1 MIKTVNK
8 QLTLEFTTG
17 TENKTPPA
25 DGNGYGHLTGE
36 WARFYKITSYFVWHI
51 PYDDRE
57 DFLHDTMLEMA
68 RVRIKYQ
75 AKGKLL
81 REASL
86 MRVASYELKGYWD
99 KRRYRLFGLNC
110 THCTTQL
117 RWECRTTRLPSECPR
132 GKAHRT
138 FSMDKVVGN
147 DGGKELREFIPDDKM
162 VDLDVGLDTRQIL
175 QRLPKRL
182 VFIGKKVDGGIPL
195 TQKEKNYLRYWRTE
209 KMTAFIRSESEEKPR
224 VADHLE
230 ERILKLLRR
239 HQEGMPKRELCRRCK
254 IPVRELDRYLLLLIR
269 NRQIIEVKRENCRG
283 RPMTPLL
290 VIAGAPIPEERMVK
304 TEMMEHIRRAYLVER
319 KSIKWVAREF
329 HHDRR
334 TVRRAIRESELE
346 AVASV

>member
-1 MIKTVNK
+1 
-8 QLTLEFTTG
+8 
-17 TENKTPPA
+17 
-25 DGNGYGHLTGE
+25 
-36 WARFYKITSYFVWHI
+36 
-51 PYDDRE
+51 
-57 DFLHDTMLEMA
+57 MA
-68 RVRIKYQ
+68 KVRAKYE

-86 MRVASYELKGYWD
+86 MRVASYELKTYWA

-110 THCTTQL
+110 SHCTTEQ
-117 RWECRTTRLPSECPR
+117 RRECRTTRLPSECPR
-132 GKAHRT
+132 GKARRI
-138 FSMDKVVGN
+138 FSMDKAVGS

-182 VFIGKKVDGGIPL
+182 VFIGKKVDSRIPL
-195 TQKEKNYLRYWRTE
+195 TQKEKDYLSYWRAK

-224 VADHLE
+224 VVDHLE
-230 ERILKLLRR
+230 ERILKLLRQ
-239 HQEGMPKRELCRRCK
+239 HQEGMPKRELCQRCW
-254 IPVRELDRYLLLLIR
+254 IPVRELDRYLKPLIR
-269 NRQIIEVKRENCRG
+269 NRQVIEVKRENCRG
-283 RPMTPLL
+283 RPMSPLM

-304 TEMMEHIRRAYLVER
+304 TEMMERIRHAYLVER

-334 TVRRAIRESELE
+334 TVRRAIRESKLE